1 MTKKDFKEQCDF
13 HVYTGWNGKRTRVN
27 AIYVEHRSTDQGI
40 GFKYAVASDIENCTK
55 AELLN
60 IAYDWI
66 VNQKYA
72 PYYVYTRFAQ
82 YDSQRFKVPLSFNYS
97 NWN

>member
-1 MTKKDFKEQCDF
+1 MTKKEFKELTDV
-13 HVYTGWNGKRTRVN
+13 HVYGRGSNKIN
-27 AIYVEHRSTDQGI
+27 AIYIEWADTIEGR
-40 GFKYAVASDIENCTK
+40 GFKYAVASSVENCTR

-82 YDSQRFKVPLSFNYS
+82 YDKQRFKVPLSFNYN